1 MKLGFRITV
10 ERTKKGK
17 KLGGKM
23 DSGQFGVFTNT
34 IFGPR
39 NNAKLAQKK
48 DDPEGHFCLPFSIC
62 LFQLRQIQ
70 RL

>member
-1 MKLGFRITV
+1 MKLRFRITE

-34 IFGPR
+34 TSG
-39 NNAKLAQKK
+39 LAGRPASAWYGRKAIK
-48 DDPEGHFCLPFSIC
+48 ISVS
-62 LFQLRQIQ
+62 
-70 RL
+70 